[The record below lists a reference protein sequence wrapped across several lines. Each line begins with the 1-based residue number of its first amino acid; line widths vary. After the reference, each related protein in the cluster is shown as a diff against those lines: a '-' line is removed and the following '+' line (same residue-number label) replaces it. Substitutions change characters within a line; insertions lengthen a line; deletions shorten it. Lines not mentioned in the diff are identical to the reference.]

1 MSNQAKPVCVVL
13 NPSSGGGAGARYRGE
28 IEREL
33 SARGIKFDLVETP
46 GPGTGVSLARERAR
60 RGART
65 IIAAGGDGT
74 VHEVV
79 NGIMQA
85 APDGSCTL
93 GLLPLGT
100 GNDFVKVVPG
110 TRERQNAYD
119 TIAAGRVE
127 KYDVGRAS
135 WDDTA
140 EYFINGM
147 GTGIDVEVVRQL
159 KRVPQLPGP
168 VKYLLALLRAL
179 ARFRPITLRTQ
190 LDEQALEQQMMIIAV
205 GNGCCQGGGFYLA
218 PDASP
223 RDGALDVCVIDRLS
237 PLGIMRVIPK
247 VMRGTQRND
256 PAVFMRTARA
266 VRFEAGDGRPLF
278 FHLDGE
284 LREPAGL
291 RSLAVEVLPGALPVL
306 TGEDGVSQ
314 AGRRSS

>member
-1 MSNQAKPVCVVL
+1 MSQSKPICVVL
-13 NPSSGGGAGARYRGE
+13 NPSAGGGAGARYRAE

-33 SARGIKFDLVETP
+33 SARGLKFDVVETP

-110 TRERQNAYD
+110 TQVRQAAYD
-119 TIAAGRVE
+119 TIAAGRAE
-127 KYDVGRAS
+127 RYDVGRAH
-135 WDDTA
+135 WNDTE

-159 KRVPQLPGP
+159 QRVPQLPGP
-168 VKYLLALLRAL
+168 VKYLFALVRALVYFRPVTLRA
-179 ARFRPITLRTQ
+179 Q
-190 LDEQALEQQMMIIAV
+190 LDEQWLEQQMMIIAV
-205 GNGCCQGGGFYLA
+205 GNGRCQGGGFYLA

-223 RDGALDVCVIDRLS
+223 RDGALDVCVVNRLS
-237 PLGIMRVIPK
+237 PIGIMRVLPK
-247 VMRGTQRND
+247 IMRGTQGKD
-256 PAVFMRTARA
+256 PAVFMRTART

-284 LREPAGL
+284 LREPVGL
-291 RSLAVEVLPGALPVL
+291 RSLQIDVLPDALPVL
-306 TGEDGVSQ
+306 TGDVAVSHK
-314 AGRRSS
+314 GRRSS